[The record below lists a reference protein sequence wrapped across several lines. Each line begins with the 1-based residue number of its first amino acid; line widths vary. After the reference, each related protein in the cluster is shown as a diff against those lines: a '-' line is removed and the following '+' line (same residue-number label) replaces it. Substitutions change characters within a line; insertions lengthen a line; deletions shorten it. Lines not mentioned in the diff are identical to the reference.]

1 MMPPIATL
9 VFAAVFMIGSPLALV
24 IMGRTPKLRRHA
36 WLLGASIAVGVS
48 WDLPSPWFS
57 EYTATFSQHL
67 IGGGVSSA
75 LVAFYF
81 IAHLPEPGFKDRFLT
96 VLAVASVLGVA
107 NEVLELG
114 LDLVRGT
121 TLRRDASFD
130 LLANMIG
137 AFATWAVIE
146 LIRKR

>member
-1 MMPPIATL
+1 MPPLVTL

-24 IMGRTPKLRRHA
+24 IMGKSPRLRPLL
-36 WLLGASIAVGVS
+36 WLVGASVAVGVS

-57 EYTATFSQHL
+57 EYTVTFSQHL

-75 LVAFYF
+75 LVACYF
-81 IAHLPEPGFKDRFLT
+81 IAHLSNAGLKNRFLT
-96 VLAVASVLGVA
+96 VLAVTSVLGVA

-121 TLRRDASFD
+121 SLRHDASFD

-137 AFATWAVIE
+137 AFGTWMVIE

>member
-1 MMPPIATL
+1 MLPVVTL
-9 VFAAVFMIGSPLALV
+9 LFAAVFLIGPPATLSL
-24 IMGRTPKLRRHA
+24 MGRSPRLRHLP
-36 WLLGASIAVGVS
+36 WLVGASLAVAVS

-67 IGGGVSSA
+67 VGGGISA
-75 LVAFYF
+75 GLVGLYF
-81 IAHLPEPGFKDRFLT
+81 IAHLSGPTAGQRFLT

-114 LDLVRGT
+114 FDLVRGT

-137 AFATWAVIE
+137 STTTWLVSE

>member
-1 MMPPIATL
+1 MMLPFVTL
-9 VFAAVFMIGSPLALV
+9 VFAAVFLIASPLALV
-24 IMGRTPKLRRHA
+24 IMGRSPRLRHHA

-67 IGGGVSSA
+67 IGGGVSSG
-75 LVAFYF
+75 LVALYF
-81 IAHLPEPGFKDRFLT
+81 IAHLPNPGLNYRFLA
-96 VLAVASVLGVA
+96 VLAVTSVLGVA
-107 NEVLELG
+107 NEVFELA

-121 TLRRDASFD
+121 TLRYDASFD

-137 AFATWAVIE
+137 AFGTWAISE